1 MKGKVYFWPFNYC
14 PSWFLAM
21 KPETFDHRTTDK
33 FGHLVGFKGGFVF
46 FLKKIIKTGLFLKIH
61 N

>member
-1 MKGKVYFWPFNYC
+1 
-14 PSWFLAM
+14 M

-46 FLKKIIKTGLFLKIH
+46 FFKNNNKNWFVFK
-61 N
+61 NS